1 MTQTRLLELARVGL
15 QQELNELS
23 QLLSATTPSP
33 TPMPAATA
41 KKPGR
46 PKTNPEAPASGK
58 RKRILSPES
67 RARIAEAQKRR
78 WAKTPPTVAPEPTMA
93 PEPVPAEA

>member
-1 MTQTRLLELARVGL
+1 MTQTRLLELARAGL
-15 QQELNELS
+15 QQELNELN

-33 TPMPAATA
+33 TPMPNPTPAA

-78 WAKTPPTVAPEPTMA
+78 WAKTTTTNDTNSGSA
-93 PEPVPAEA
+93 PAEA

>member
-23 QLLSATTPSP
+23 QLLSMTTPSSTPMTNP
-33 TPMPAATA
+33 TPLA

-46 PKTNPEAPASGK
+46 PKTNPEASASGK

-78 WAKTPPTVAPEPTMA
+78 WANTTTTNDTNSGS
-93 PEPVPAEA
+93 VPAEA